1 MDREQDNEGDVVE
14 ELRGKHAGRAQAV
27 VLAPIISRTKIRS
40 MQERVARTGSVMPF
54 STPRERESSSPRETA
69 TP

>member
-27 VLAPIISRTKIRS
+27 VLAPINSRTKIRS
-40 MQERVARTGSVMPF
+40 MQERGPGLA
-54 STPRERESSSPRETA
+54 A
-69 TP
+69 

>member
-1 MDREQDNEGDVVE
+1 MDREQDNDGDVVE
-14 ELRGKHAGRAQAV
+14 ELRGKHTGRAQAV
-27 VLAPIISRTKIRS
+27 MLAPIIIRS